1 MTDKKVY
8 SVKELQEIL
17 GLSRSAIYSLLK
29 KNEFRSF
36 RIGSR
41 YLISK
46 ASFDRWLDGDQDDP
60 EVDEGEE

>member
-1 MTDKKVY
+1 MTEKKVY